1 MDGGGMGFVNR
12 PRQFSFNRQVALK
25 LILAGEF
32 ASPEALRRFHQEAE
46 AAARLQHPHIVAI
59 HEIGECEGQP
69 YFTMD
74 LVEGRTLAEA
84 VRERPLPA
92 RQAALYLKTIAE
104 AVHYA
109 HQRGILHRDL
119 KPSNIIVDV

>member
-1 MDGGGMGFVNR
+1 MGVGYR
-12 PRQFSFNRQVALK
+12 AQQLSLNRQVALK
-25 LILAGEF
+25 MILAGEF

-46 AAARLQHPHIVAI
+46 AAARLQHPNIVAI

-74 LVEGRTLAEA
+74 LVEGRTLAEI
-84 VRERPLPA
+84 VREQPLPA
-92 RQAALYLKTIAE
+92 RPAALYLKTIAE

-109 HQRGILHRDL
+109 HQRGILHPDL
-119 KPSNIIVDV
+119 KPSNIIVD